1 MRLFDPLGY
10 YTLLEVNPQ
19 TLETQL
25 KKNYRD
31 KAKFWHPD
39 HNKSDEA
46 MEIFQKLSVAYE
58 ILNNKKERAVY
69 DILSTAYT
77 AADFPDMSSLKI
89 YKSADGEET
98 PFLRVF
104 KLYKVK
110 GFKPTEEKLIGT
122 FQDAA
127 KFIQS
132 ITAADWLKGWW
143 SPKLFKQT
151 ISGLRQNYQN
161 INQNT
166 ADNFRLLAHN
176 AAAYLR
182 EDKKEKAALCLMQA
196 LEYATPAQREILENV
211 AQEQRFEQ
219 AVFKP
224 WDFKYL
230 QKIQLKIPLTLAS
243 IGLVLGLF
251 FGISWYQ
258 GGLEQMSK
266 VVSSYYQ
273 KVRFNTGTETVD
285 DLVVSKIFNIPVD
298 AQDTNMLYHLT
309 SAQQVMYGPSE
320 KFDVLAE
327 AKRNQ
332 TVRVTGYTPDE
343 VWYRIMLD
351 NGEMV
356 FIKKE
361 YLKKGVADEIP
372 ADSKIFRNP
381 DGQKR

>member
-1 MRLFDPLGY
+1 MSLFDPLGY
-10 YTLLEVNPQ
+10 YTLLEVSPQ
-19 TLETQL
+19 TLEFDL
-25 KKNYRD
+25 KKNYRE

-39 HNKSDEA
+39 RNKAANA
-46 MEIFQKLSVAYE
+46 MEIFQKLSLAYE
-58 ILNNKKERAVY
+58 ILNNKKTRAVY

-110 GFKPTEEKLIGT
+110 GFKPTEERLIGT
-122 FQDAA
+122 FQDAT

-132 ITAADWLKGWW
+132 ITASNWLKGWW
-143 SPKLFKQT
+143 SPKLLKQT

-161 INQNT
+161 IDQNT
-166 ADNFRLLAHN
+166 ADNYKLLAHN
-176 AAAYLR
+176 AAAYLS
-182 EDKKEKAALCLMQA
+182 EDKNEKAALCLMQA
-196 LEYATPAQREILENV
+196 LEYATSAQKEILENV
-211 AQEQRFEQ
+211 AQEQRFEKV
-219 AVFKP
+219 VFKP
-224 WDFKYL
+224 WNFAYL
-230 QKIQLKIPLTLAS
+230 QKIQLKIPFAVAGVCVVAGLA
-243 IGLVLGLF
+243 LGA
-251 FGISWYQ
+251 SWYQ

-273 KVRFNTGTETVD
+273 KVRFNTGAETVD
-285 DLVVSKIFNIPVD
+285 DLVVGKIFSIPVD
-298 AQDTNMLYHLT
+298 VHDTNMLYHLT
-309 SAQQVMYGPSE
+309 SAQKVMYGPSE
-320 KFDVLAE
+320 KFDVLVE
-327 AKRNQ
+327 ARRNQ

-351 NGEMV
+351 NGEMG

-361 YLKKGVADEIP
+361 HLKKGVADEIP

-381 DGQKR
+381 NG